1 MNASSLQLPRRYR
14 YRRHPRNDTPPQRV
28 APEVTSLASLPL
40 SVLDLAS
47 VYEGMSHAE
56 AIAQTIE
63 TAKVADD
70 LGYRRFW
77 VAEHHGM
84 PAVASSAPAVL
95 IGAIADATKRI
106 RVGSGG
112 VMLPNHSSLVIA
124 EQFGTLVALHGDR
137 IDLGLGRAPGTDQL
151 TASVLR
157 RNVGAETVDDFPNQ
171 VIELLAF
178 FGTISPLEN
187 GIGSMP
193 SAHPGLGDSPELW
206 LLGSSGFSARLAG
219 MLGLPFA
226 FAHHFAGGDNTP
238 LAFQLY
244 RDSFEPSVVLRE
256 PHSMV
261 AVAALVGETQA
272 DADRLAL
279 PNGLYFSR
287 LRSGARPGRI
297 PTLAEAESHDWTPAE
312 LDFVR
317 ERNSQQAIGDREHV
331 VGRIADLAT
340 ATGADEVIVVPQAP
354 SLEVKLRTLRELV
367 A

>member
-1 MNASSLQLPRRYR
+1 MKEPG
-14 YRRHPRNDTPPQRV
+14 HPLGWMMTPSTHV
-28 APEVTSLASLPL
+28 PL

-47 VYEGMSHAE
+47 VFEGMTHTE
-56 AIAQTIE
+56 ALAQTIE
-63 TAKVADD
+63 TAVEAEK
-70 LGYRRFW
+70 LGYERFW

-95 IGAIADATKRI
+95 IGAIAAATSTI

-171 VIELLAF
+171 VIELLAW
-178 FGTISPLEN
+178 FGTIPPLEN
-187 GIGSMP
+187 GIGS
-193 SAHPGLGDSPELW
+193 AITAVPGLGDTPGMW
-206 LLGSSGFSARLAG
+206 LLGSSGYSAQLAG

-238 LAFQLY
+238 VAFEIY
-244 RDSFEPSVVLRE
+244 RKHFTPSVVLQE
-256 PHSMV
+256 PHAMV
-261 AVAALVGETQA
+261 AVSTIVGDDAAHAE
-272 DADRLAL
+272 RLAM
-279 PNGLYFSR
+279 PNGLMF
-287 LRSGARPGRI
+287 ARMRQGGRPSRI
-297 PTLAEAESHDWTPAE
+297 PTLAEAEAHDWTPAE
-312 LDFVR
+312 RAFVAERNAQQAVGDIGFVR
-317 ERNSQQAIGDREHV
+317 Q
-331 VGRIADLAT
+331 RIADLVEIT
-340 ATGADEVIVVPQAP
+340 KADEVIVVPQGP
-354 SLEVKLRTLRELV
+354 DLESKLRTLRDLK

>member
-1 MNASSLQLPRRYR
+1 MPASL
-14 YRRHPRNDTPPQRV
+14 D
-28 APEVTSLASLPL
+28 LPL

-63 TAKVADD
+63 TARLADE

-112 VMLPNHSSLVIA
+112 VMLPNHSSLVVA

-151 TASVLR
+151 TASILR
-157 RNVGAETVDDFPNQ
+157 RSVPAETVDDFPNQ
-171 VIELLAF
+171 IIELLAF
-178 FGTISPLEN
+178 FGTIPPLEN
-187 GIGSMP
+187 GLGAQP
-193 SAHPGLGDSPELW
+193 AAHPGLGDSPELW

-219 MLGLPFA
+219 LLGLPFA

-238 LAFQLY
+238 AAFQLY
-244 RDSFEPSVVLRE
+244 RESFEPSIVLSE
-256 PHSMV
+256 PRSMV
-261 AVAALVGETQA
+261 AVAALVADSQA
-272 DADRLAL
+272 DVDRLAL

-287 LRSGARPGRI
+287 LRAGERPGRI
-297 PTLAEAESHDWTPAE
+297 PTLAEAEAHDWTSAE
-312 LDFVR
+312 LEFVR
-317 ERNSQQAIGDREHV
+317 QRNAQQA
-331 VGRIADLAT
+331 VGDLAAVT
-340 ATGADEVIVVPQAP
+340 ARIDALADSTQANEVILVPQGP
-354 SLEVKLRTLRELV
+354 DLETKLRTLREL
-367 A
+367 APSSEATRD

>member
-1 MNASSLQLPRRYR
+1 MTQLP
-14 YRRHPRNDTPPQRV
+14 V
-28 APEVTSLASLPL
+28 VPL

-56 AIAQTIE
+56 ALGQTIE
-63 TAKVADD
+63 TAKLADV
-70 LGYRRFW
+70 LGYERFW

-95 IGAIADATKRI
+95 IGAIANATKRI

-112 VMLPNHSSLVIA
+112 VMLPNHSSMVVA

-137 IDLGLGRAPGTDQL
+137 IDLGLGRAPGTDPL
-151 TASVLR
+151 TASILR
-157 RNVGAETVDDFPNQ
+157 RNLGNETVDDFPNQ

-178 FGTISPLEN
+178 FGIIAPLES
-187 GIGSMP
+187 GLGAQP
-193 SAHPGLGDSPELW
+193 AAHPGLGDPPQLW

-244 RDSFEPSVVLRE
+244 RESFEPSAVLDE

-261 AVAALVGETQA
+261 AVAALVADTQA
-272 DADRLAL
+272 EADRLAL

-297 PTLAEAESHDWTPAE
+297 PTLAEAEAYDWSVAE

-317 ERNSQQAIGDREHV
+317 ARNEQQAIGDLDRV
-331 VGRIADLAT
+331 VTRLAELAEST
-340 ATGADEVIVVPQAP
+340 KADELIVVPQGP
-354 SLEVKLRTLRELV
+354 DLETKLRTLRDLRP
-367 A
+367 

>member
-1 MNASSLQLPRRYR
+1 MSGVRK
-14 YRRHPRNDTPPQRV
+14 
-28 APEVTSLASLPL
+28 LADLPL

-47 VYEGMSHAE
+47 VYEGMTHSE
-56 AIAQTIE
+56 ALAQTIE
-63 TAKVADD
+63 TAKLADE
-70 LGYRRFW
+70 LGYGRFW

-95 IGAIADATKRI
+95 IGAIAGATQRI

-151 TASVLR
+151 TAAVLR
-157 RNVGAETVDDFPNQ
+157 RNIGAESVDDFPNQ

-178 FGTISPLEN
+178 FGSIDPLEN
-187 GIGSMP
+187 GLGAQP
-193 SAHPGLGDSPELW
+193 AAHPGLGDSPEMW

-219 MLGLPFA
+219 LLGLPFA

-238 LAFQLY
+238 AAFQLY
-244 RDSFEPSVVLRE
+244 RESFEPSTVLAE

-261 AVAALVGETQA
+261 AIAALVADSEA

-297 PTLAEAESHDWTPAE
+297 PTLAEAEAHDWSVAE
-312 LDFVR
+312 LAFVR
-317 ERNSQQAIGDREHV
+317 ERNAQQAIGDLAHV
-331 VGRIADLAT
+331 RLRIESLAES
-340 ATGADEVIVVPQAP
+340 TGADEVIVVPQGPDLAT
-354 SLEVKLRTLRELV
+354 KLRTLRALREPQGPV
-367 A
+367 DV